1 MGQLKRIEG
10 SIFIAYNNKNLFLLY
25 NLIMENK
32 ELLFTA
38 TLIRDELMIIK
49 LRIPFF

>member
-1 MGQLKRIEG
+1 MGQLKIIGG
-10 SIFIAYNNKNLFLLY
+10 SIFNAYNNRILFLLY

-32 ELLFTA
+32 LLLFTA
-38 TLIRDELMIIK
+38 TSTRDELMSIE